1 MKLTVRTLEGQSVE
15 IELEGP
21 SGKLSLP
28 DLKRALEEE
37 GGFPAHAQRLLLDG
51 AEITE
56 DGQVGGRKDKAISLF
71 VS

>member
-15 IELEGP
+15 IELEGGP
-21 SGKLSLP
+21 SGGKLSLP

-56 DGQVGGRKDKAISLF
+56 DGQVGVRTMR
-71 VS
+71 

>member
-15 IELEGP
+15 IELD
-21 SGKLSLP
+21 GKLSLP

-51 AEITE
+51 AELTE
-56 DGQVGGRKDKAISLF
+56 DGQVGGRTKTIKVFL
-71 VS
+71 